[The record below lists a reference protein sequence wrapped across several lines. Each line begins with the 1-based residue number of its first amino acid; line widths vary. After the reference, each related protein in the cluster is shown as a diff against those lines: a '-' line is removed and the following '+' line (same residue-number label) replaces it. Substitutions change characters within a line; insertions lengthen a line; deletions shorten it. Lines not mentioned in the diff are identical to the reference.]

1 MALEM
6 ANKEGEIGKLQQENM
21 RLNEL
26 TLELKR
32 NMHVEKNRHSEE
44 VSNLERE
51 INGLKQTIE
60 QYEGEKQ
67 RLMREIE

>member
-1 MALEM
+1 M

-32 NMHVEKNRHSEE
+32 DMHAEKNKLSEE
-44 VSNLERE
+44 VSTLKRE
-51 INGLKQTIE
+51 VNGLKQTIE
-60 QYEGEKQ
+60 QYEG
-67 RLMREIE
+67 